1 MSARKTRAK
10 SREENH
16 ALHETFRPFCQ
27 PAATVHYL
35 RFSHTHICIS
45 SPLSLVLSRCGS
57 SQQKV
62 QAASIHM
69 TAQELCCAVASTLAG
84 GKLPA
89 EAVVHEDPAVL
100 RLRLAAVTGT

>member
-1 MSARKTRAK
+1 MRSMRRFGRFASQQQQYTVCVFP
-10 SREENH
+10 H
-16 ALHETFRPFCQ
+16 AHMHIFS
-27 PAATVHYL
+27 TVL
-35 RFSHTHICIS
+35 W
-45 SPLSLVLSRCGS
+45 VLSRCGS